1 MPVSTLLG
9 AACSVQAVLN
19 GHVVVGDD
27 RFHFNPFA
35 ARQVSRHLKVEHVAG
50 IVLDDVQ
57 HARAAIYGLGGL
69 EHLIRRGRS
78 EHRAR
83 AGGIKHTDAD
93 ETAVHRLVTGA
104 AARDHTDARIMTAWP
119 AGCAVWAAT
128 MYFGKDWAEI
138 KIGVQ
143 TLVVYTAALFV
154 VWLVTLSQYDLAR
167 HNGLTFGIAA
177 GLVAALLIFFYWRQ
191 EASRHKARV

>member
-1 MPVSTLLG
+1 
-9 AACSVQAVLN
+9 
-19 GHVVVGDD
+19 
-27 RFHFNPFA
+27 
-35 ARQVSRHLKVEHVAG
+35 
-50 IVLDDVQ
+50 
-57 HARAAIYGLGGL
+57 
-69 EHLIRRGRS
+69 
-78 EHRAR
+78 
-83 AGGIKHTDAD
+83 
-93 ETAVHRLVTGA
+93 
-104 AARDHTDARIMTAWP
+104 MTAWP

-128 MYFGKDWAEI
+128 RYFGKDWAEI
-138 KIGVQ
+138 KMGVQ